1 MSRWIG
7 AFAAIAGATLAAIV
21 WVRRL
26 RLFKVFRLA
35 RKALAVPSALRGAK
49 HLAKR

>member
-7 AFAAIAGATLAAIV
+7 AVAAIAGALLAAAV

-35 RKALAVPSALRGAK
+35 HKALAVPSALRGA
-49 HLAKR
+49 RR